1 MTKRILSIVLCVIL
15 LAGTLVGCKS
25 KTVAKDTGGYIT
37 MYLTDE
43 IYDFDPANAYYN
55 SNLSDVLS
63 LMYATLFR
71 LTDSGK
77 VENYLVKSY
86 KIYENAENDEYY
98 MELKLKDTCWS
109 VQDALTAEDVVF
121 AWKRLVNS
129 KNNYEAAALL
139 YDIKNARAVKE
150 GDASIDNLGV
160 EAVEQSVVRVTFEGP
175 TDYNRFIRNLTS
187 VATAPLLSRYVSAN
201 PYDWAKKPSS
211 IATSGPFKLGKI
223 NYQNVKDEKGK
234 DITATDDNALNKDGT
249 LSTTNNNKK
258 WDTKALQYFV
268 LERNS
273 YFDRDLQRDPVNA
286 SVTPYRLLVDCTT
299 NLHPPYSRFC
309 ASIVPPALSI
319 IRFTS
324 ARPRPFPSALW
335 EPSA

>member
-1 MTKRILSIVLCVIL
+1 MAKRILSIVLCVIL

-175 TDYNRFIRNLTS
+175 TDYNRFIRNLSLIHISEPT
-187 VATAPLLSRYVSAN
+187 R
-201 PYDWAKKPSS
+201 PY
-211 IATSGPFKLGKI
+211 
-223 NYQNVKDEKGK
+223 
-234 DITATDDNALNKDGT
+234 
-249 LSTTNNNKK
+249 
-258 WDTKALQYFV
+258 
-268 LERNS
+268 
-273 YFDRDLQRDPVNA
+273 
-286 SVTPYRLLVDCTT
+286 
-299 NLHPPYSRFC
+299 
-309 ASIVPPALSI
+309 
-319 IRFTS
+319 
-324 ARPRPFPSALW
+324 
-335 EPSA
+335 

>member
-1 MTKRILSIVLCVIL
+1 MAKRILSIVLCVIL

-129 KNNYEAAALL
+129 KNNYEAAAFMTSRMPAPSR
-139 YDIKNARAVKE
+139 KATRP
-150 GDASIDNLGV
+150 SI
-160 EAVEQSVVRVTFEGP
+160 
-175 TDYNRFIRNLTS
+175 
-187 VATAPLLSRYVSAN
+187 
-201 PYDWAKKPSS
+201 
-211 IATSGPFKLGKI
+211 
-223 NYQNVKDEKGK
+223 
-234 DITATDDNALNKDGT
+234 
-249 LSTTNNNKK
+249 
-258 WDTKALQYFV
+258 
-268 LERNS
+268 
-273 YFDRDLQRDPVNA
+273 
-286 SVTPYRLLVDCTT
+286 
-299 NLHPPYSRFC
+299 
-309 ASIVPPALSI
+309 
-319 IRFTS
+319 TS
-324 ARPRPFPSALW
+324 ALRRSNSRSSGLPLKDLPITIAS
-335 EPSA
+335 SGI

>member
-1 MTKRILSIVLCVIL
+1 MAKRILSIVLCVIL

-109 VQDALTAEDVVF
+109 VQDALTAE
-121 AWKRLVNS
+121 
-129 KNNYEAAALL
+129 
-139 YDIKNARAVKE
+139 
-150 GDASIDNLGV
+150 
-160 EAVEQSVVRVTFEGP
+160 
-175 TDYNRFIRNLTS
+175 
-187 VATAPLLSRYVSAN
+187 VA
-201 PYDWAKKPSS
+201 DGW
-211 IATSGPFKLGKI
+211 SGFYCSG
-223 NYQNVKDEKGK
+223 
-234 DITATDDNALNKDGT
+234 
-249 LSTTNNNKK
+249 
-258 WDTKALQYFV
+258 
-268 LERNS
+268 
-273 YFDRDLQRDPVNA
+273 
-286 SVTPYRLLVDCTT
+286 
-299 NLHPPYSRFC
+299 
-309 ASIVPPALSI
+309 
-319 IRFTS
+319 
-324 ARPRPFPSALW
+324 
-335 EPSA
+335 